1 MQGTILFFETSAP
14 IPPVFLVLGPVLE
27 FRIFAPITPNFVVLS
42 PVLEFRIFGS
52 VAVMTDLTEL
62 DHWMTFITMFEISL
76 IPVTMPIS
84 RLVIVFLL
92 LTAVFSVVFFL
103 F

>member
-1 MQGTILFFETSAP
+1 MQGTILVFKTSAP
-14 IPPVFLVLGPVLE
+14 IHSVFVVLGPVLE
-27 FRIFAPITPNFVVLS
+27 VKTFATITPNFVVLS

-62 DHWMTFITMFEISL
+62 DHRMTFITMFEISL
-76 IPVTMPIS
+76 IPVTTPIS

-103 F
+103 S

>member
-1 MQGTILFFETSAP
+1 MQGTILVFKTSAP
-14 IPPVFLVLGPVLE
+14 IPSVFVVLGPVLE
-27 FRIFAPITPNFVVLS
+27 FKTFAPITPNFVVFS
-42 PVLEFRIFGS
+42 PVLEFRILSS
-52 VAVMTDLTEL
+52 VAVMTDLTKL
-62 DHWMTFITMFEISL
+62 DHRITFINMFEISL
-76 IPVTMPIS
+76 IPFTMPIS